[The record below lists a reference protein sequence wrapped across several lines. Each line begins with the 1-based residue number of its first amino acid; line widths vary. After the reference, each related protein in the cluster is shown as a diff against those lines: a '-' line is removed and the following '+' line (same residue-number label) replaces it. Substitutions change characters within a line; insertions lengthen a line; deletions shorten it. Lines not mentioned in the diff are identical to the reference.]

1 MLFCFHF
8 LCVLFSPLAVNG
20 DLSNNKKSSLLVEDF
35 IKVDVLL
42 VKICH
47 KRRKVCSWLAQVLVI
62 VKNYS
67 SLPTV
72 GRQITDKSPI
82 AIISAACDISND
94 EAWSMSDRPAML
106 CEPLWYENL
115 STDYRLPTV
124 GQSAVSRPTGFFR
137 NFFSTVPQVSVTSE
151 NLTNFGFRV
160 KLSVKER
167 AVHVRLSPAKSDL
180 QNLLSARLFFLFL

>member
-67 SLPTV
+67 SLSTV
-72 GRQITDKSPI
+72 GRQITDKLSI
-82 AIISAACDISND
+82 AIISAACDISNN
-94 EAWSMSDRPAML
+94 EACRIALQCFANLFGAKTYRQITNCQPSD
-106 CEPLWYENL
+106 N
-115 STDYRLPTV
+115 RLLV
-124 GQSAVSRPTGFFR
+124 GQQAFSGIFLHGSPSFR
-137 NFFSTVPQVSVTSE
+137 D
-151 NLTNFGFRV
+151 RW
-160 KLSVKER
+160 
-167 AVHVRLSPAKSDL
+167 KS
-180 QNLLSARLFFLFL
+180 N

>member
-115 STDYRLPTV
+115 PTDYQLPTV

-137 NFFSTVPQVSVTSE
+137 NFSPRFPKFPWQV
-151 NLTNFGFRV
+151 
-160 KLSVKER
+160 KI
-167 AVHVRLSPAKSDL
+167 
-180 QNLLSARLFFLFL
+180 

>member
-67 SLPTV
+67 SLSTV
-72 GRQITDKSPI
+72 GRQITDKLSI

-106 CEPLWYENL
+106 CELLWYENL

-124 GQSAVSRPTGFFR
+124 WQSAVSRPTGFFR
-137 NFFSTVPQVSVTSE
+137 NFFLHGSSS
-151 NLTNFGFRV
+151 FRD
-160 KLSVKER
+160 KW
-167 AVHVRLSPAKSDL
+167 KS
-180 QNLLSARLFFLFL
+180 N

>member
-1 MLFCFHF
+1 MFTIYLFSFLILDFLNVILFFHF

-94 EAWSMSDRPAML
+94 EA
-106 CEPLWYENL
+106 
-115 STDYRLPTV
+115 
-124 GQSAVSRPTGFFR
+124 
-137 NFFSTVPQVSVTSE
+137 
-151 NLTNFGFRV
+151 
-160 KLSVKER
+160 
-167 AVHVRLSPAKSDL
+167 
-180 QNLLSARLFFLFL
+180 

>member
-47 KRRKVCSWLAQVLVI
+47 KRRKVCPWLAQVFVI

-67 SLPTV
+67 SLSTV
-72 GRQITDKSPI
+72 GRQITDKLSI
-82 AIISAACDISND
+82 AII
-94 EAWSMSDRPAML
+94 
-106 CEPLWYENL
+106 
-115 STDYRLPTV
+115 
-124 GQSAVSRPTGFFR
+124 
-137 NFFSTVPQVSVTSE
+137 
-151 NLTNFGFRV
+151 
-160 KLSVKER
+160 
-167 AVHVRLSPAKSDL
+167 
-180 QNLLSARLFFLFL
+180 